1 MKIVLVALPRT
12 GSSSILKYITQT
24 HKEIKTY
31 GEPFNTILYEKEI
44 SYDKLISYDNI
55 FIKTM
60 FADNA
65 PEFRDISHKEF
76 IRKLHKDFDK
86 VVCLFRKNKKE
97 HIESYAQAEST
108 NTWVSQY
115 MYSNTSSTLIDTLKS
130 RIEIKENEMME
141 ISNELGLQKYY
152 YEDLYLSG
160 NNHNMKEFLNNI
172 GIKYDETLY
181 QRYLDISKK
190 YRIKQTE
197 RTKLI

>member
-1 MKIVLVALPRT
+1 
-12 GSSSILKYITQT
+12 
-24 HKEIKTY
+24 
-31 GEPFNTILYEKEI
+31 
-44 SYDKLISYDNI
+44 
-55 FIKTM
+55 M

-65 PEFRDISHKEF
+65 PEFRNLTHKDF

-115 MYSNTSSTLIDTLKS
+115 MYSNTASKLFDTLKS
-130 RIEIKENEMME
+130 RIEIKETEMIE
-141 ISNELGLQKYY
+141 ISDELSLQKYY

-160 NNHNMKEFLNNI
+160 NNYNMKEFLNNI
-172 GIKYDETLY
+172 GIKYDETSY
-181 QRYLDISKK
+181 QQYLDISKK